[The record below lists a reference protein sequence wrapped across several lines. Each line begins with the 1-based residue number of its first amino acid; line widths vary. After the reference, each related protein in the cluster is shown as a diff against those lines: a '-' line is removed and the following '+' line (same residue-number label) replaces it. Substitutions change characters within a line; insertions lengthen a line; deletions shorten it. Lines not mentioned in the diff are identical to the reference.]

1 LAGAEVDAGDDAKVG
16 VADVGIGSAKHR
28 MVQPVKRFGAE
39 REVPFLGEVEVFESG
54 DVHGTDTRGASIES
68 PGGGAAGV
76 GRGAGEGGEV
86 KEAVEAELNAAGGAG
101 IADEVGAMG
110 KPDEIVAKPETSQPP
125 TDEFVEAKIVDV
137 DEDEVVAGWGEGD
150 LEEGAAAHGCGL
162 AGEILGTLLSAVER
176 RGVIDITKEIH
187 SLTTFRRESAAF
199 LKQLKKSHRPMILT
213 VKGKA
218 VAVVQDVEGNH

>member
-1 LAGAEVDAGDDAKVG
+1 MAGAEVDAGDDAKVG

-86 KEAVEAELNAAGGAG
+86 K
-101 IADEVGAMG
+101 VGAMG

-162 AGEILGTLLSAVER
+162 AGEILGALLSAVER
-176 RGVIDITKEIH
+176 RGVIDITKDIH

-218 VAVVQDVEGNH
+218 VGVVQDVEGNH